1 MYIEGISCV
10 SLLFSSR
17 YFNDNVVLFTDGM
30 ANEGITETDE
40 MVRELRK
47 HIETLREESHFESDY
62 QVKLAT
68 LGTGGFLP
76 ELLFDIGM
84 TFSSDAFYFLEEN
97 TNLELNMMKPVLLRQ
112 TALVTSMR
120 IELTAINGVKLE
132 RQHMMSEYE
141 PYNPDD
147 NDVREDANTKVK
159 YYIHDIA
166 CDMSRHLVC
175 YLKLPNKHKKVLKN
189 KDVLTLKII
198 YRDSNNQTRT
208 CEKSIAYSEIPY
220 KEPKSIEKDII
231 INSQHETRLMA
242 QKTLIKSA
250 EFMKKLNR
258 AHCRDTIKAG
268 IAEVQKYCEHVS
280 TLISEECYEF
290 LVHWTEPIL
299 ANLEYCD
306 KFIADYSVRWD
317 DAWARLMA
325 MSSSLGREVP
335 TAAGV
340 FMEGAEMYTPLKV
353 DEKMEQLCSRLRDM
367 YVAKGLCTE
376 TIDQYRT
383 VMRELQDKLTKLE
396 EEGAEFKE
404 SRI

>member
-1 MYIEGISCV
+1 
-10 SLLFSSR
+10 
-17 YFNDNVVLFTDGM
+17 M
-30 ANEGITETDE
+30 ANEGLVETDE
-40 MVRELRK
+40 MVRELKK
-47 HIETLREESHFESDY
+47 HIASLREESHFEKDY

-120 IELTAINGVKLE
+120 IELEAINGVKLVRE
-132 RQHMMSEYE
+132 HMSTEYE
-141 PYNPDD
+141 PYDPDV
-147 NDVREDANTKVK
+147 NYQTSPETKAK

-175 YLKLPNKHKKVLKN
+175 YLKLPNKHKKLLKN
-189 KDVLTLKII
+189 KDVLTLKIT
-198 YRDSNNQTRT
+198 YRDSNNATRT
-208 CEKSIAYSEIPY
+208 CEKCIPYAEIPY
-220 KEPKSIEKDII
+220 KEPKSLEKDII
-231 INSQHETRLMA
+231 VNSQHEARLLA
-242 QKTLIKSA
+242 QMTLLRSA
-250 EFMKKLNR
+250 EYMKKLDR
-258 AHCRDTIKAG
+258 ARCRETLTTG
-268 IAEVQKYCEHVS
+268 VVQIQQYCEYVA
-280 TLISEECYEF
+280 TLISEEVHEF
-290 LVHWTEPIL
+290 LVQWTEPMVV
-299 ANLEYCD
+299 NLEYCE
-306 KFIADYSVRWD
+306 KFISDMSVRWD

-325 MSSSLGREVP
+325 MASSLGREVP
-335 TAAGV
+335 TASGV
-340 FMEGAEMYTPLKV
+340 FMAGAEMYTPLRV
-353 DEKMEQLCSRLRDM
+353 DEQMEGLCGRLRDM
-367 YVAKGLCTE
+367 YLVKGLCTE